1 MKSHIL
7 IIAFKIQLSLK
18 QWYIYHDKICKC
30 RYVKGGVWKRFFFL
44 FLGIFAHDYFIYEGY
59 KNKFFSI
66 EPLLLALNLSA
77 LMLVLNCFSLYP
89 DIYNLTAV
97 LNLSQCRLDLHVFIY
112 YIYYHSLHLLFLRS
126 LIIILKKQNIQIE
139 IFLLLF

>member
-1 MKSHIL
+1 MP
-7 IIAFKIQLSLK
+7 
-18 QWYIYHDKICKC
+18 ICKGWC
-30 RYVKGGVWKRFFFL
+30 LEK
-44 FLGIFAHDYFIYEGY
+44 IFVSGNFCTQLYFIYEGY

-77 LMLVLNCFSLYP
+77 LFMLVLNCFSLYP

-97 LNLSQCRLDLHVFIY
+97 FNLSQCRLDLHVY
-112 YIYYHSLHLLFLRS
+112 LLHLLLLSFVTF
-126 LIIILKKQNIQIE
+126 IILKKQNIQIE